1 MYMNH
6 TTLVIL
12 AIFGSLIWIAFTS
25 DYAYADNMACRTFV
39 HNRDTTVC
47 LNHNSHTVMFGNYG
61 NQRDNPTPPTPAA
74 VTANPT
80 PAAVTANPTPAA
92 VTANPTPAAVTANP
106 TPAAVASS
114 SSLTTTSTSTTA
126 TAASPSPT
134 PKIAS
139 TSHTPTTSTASAT
152 SSRNNEVSTSTSAI
166 TLPAHTLPNQ
176 IASVTLN
183 LQFNT
188 PMNVTVPGVGKI
200 MATTSQPLSGET
212 CNSRSYPVNSNMG
225 PLCLTF
231 DWSTLS

>member
-61 NQRDNPTPPTPAA
+61 NQQDNPTPPTPAA
-74 VTANPT
+74 VAANPT
-80 PAAVTANPTPAA
+80 PAAVD
-92 VTANPTPAAVTANP
+92 
-106 TPAAVASS
+106 SS
-114 SSLTTTSTSTTA
+114 SSLTTTSTTA

-139 TSHTPTTSTASAT
+139 TSHTPTIATASAT

-176 IASVTLN
+176 IASVTLK

-188 PMNVTVPGVGKI
+188 PMNVSVPGVGKI
-200 MATTSQPLSGET
+200 MATASQPLSGET
-212 CNSRSYPVNSNMG
+212 CNSRSYPVNSNIG
-225 PLCLTF
+225 PLCFTF